1 MVSPQMATPSTRGI
15 GRWIGGVTS
24 VAGLLALVAAWLV
37 LAPVQLGG
45 SVSYVSIVGNS
56 MLPGIRLGDLVLVR
70 RSDAYEVGQVV
81 AYRHPDVG
89 TVVHR
94 IVATDGVQHTLKG
107 DNNTW
112 LDSYTPRSSE
122 VLGTLWMH
130 LPGGGTLLGRLRSPI
145 ALVLMGLLLGAV
157 ALQGSMRHTRSHAA
171 RRLAAGRQFA
181 GAARRSPTTWSE
193 EKLVRITP
201 MAAGARLAAA
211 TAAWAGVAAL
221 AATVALV
228 FTAGLPSTRE
238 ALRDITYTLS
248 GAFSYSASVPPSA
261 AYDGTTVATG
271 MPLFRRLVDEVTLRF
286 EVGARSDA
294 ALDVRGT
301 QRLLAVIADTN
312 GWERTVEL
320 RPAESFSGSSTV
332 VEGVLS
338 LAAVQAL
345 VDGVNAETGLFR
357 EQYTISVVPEVTLE
371 GTIAGQPVN
380 DRFAPKL
387 TFRVDPYQAHQVI
400 PAGSEADPL
409 APSRRGLLR
418 APVVEPNAIPVLAA
432 ALPVSIARTGAY
444 VVLGVSVVTLLA
456 AGVLLLRNRPRTAL
470 ERVWAQYAPMVVSVQ
485 TPPAGPTLDVASMDD
500 LARMAQWEGKMI
512 LHARAQAGD
521 CFAVAGEGVT
531 YRFTLDPTQGPPATG
546 EPAPAPIS
554 RAPSGR
560 AGERYALPV

>member
-1 MVSPQMATPSTRGI
+1 MASASTRWLGAI
-15 GRWIGGVTS
+15 AS
-24 VAGLLALVAAWLV
+24 VAGLLALIAAWLV
-37 LAPVQLGG
+37 LAPVPLGG

-70 RSDAYEVGQVV
+70 RSATYEVGQVV

-94 IVATDGVQHTLKG
+94 IVATDGVQYTLQG

-112 LDSYTPRSSE
+112 LDSYTPRRSE

-157 ALQGSMRHTRSHAA
+157 ALQGSMPHSGSRAA
-171 RRLAAGRQFA
+171 RRLAAGRQPA
-181 GAARRSPTTWSE
+181 SAARRSPTTWSE
-193 EKLVRITP
+193 EKLVKITP
-201 MAAGARLAAA
+201 MVAGARLATA
-211 TAAWAGVAAL
+211 TAAWAAVAGLAAAAL
-221 AATVALV
+221 LV
-228 FTAGLPSTRE
+228 FTAGLPPTRE
-238 ALRDITYTLS
+238 ALRDVTYTLS
-248 GAFSYSASVPPSA
+248 GAFSYSASVPPSS

-286 EVGARSDA
+286 EMAARSEA
-294 ALDVRGT
+294 ALDVRGA

-320 RPAESFSGSSTV
+320 RPTESFSGSSTV

-357 EQYTISVVPEVTLE
+357 EQYTIAVVPEVTLE
-371 GTIAGQPVN
+371 GAIGGQPVN

-400 PAGSEADPL
+400 PAGSDADPL

-418 APVVEPNAIPVLAA
+418 APVVEPNAIPLLAA
-432 ALPVSIARTGAY
+432 SLPVSMARTGAH

-456 AGVLLLRNRPRTAL
+456 AGALLLRYRPRTAL
-470 ERVWAQYAPMVVSVQ
+470 ERVWAQYGPMIVSAKAS
-485 TPPAGPTLDVASMDD
+485 PGGPTLDVTSMDD
-500 LARMAQWEGKMI
+500 LARMAQWEGRMI
-512 LHARAQAGD
+512 LHTRSAAGGD
-521 CFAVAGEGVT
+521 CFTVAGEGVT
-531 YRFTLDPTQGPPATG
+531 YRYAPDPTGGSAATSD
-546 EPAPAPIS
+546 EAPAS
-554 RAPSGR
+554 TVRAPSALPG
-560 AGERYALPV
+560 GSYALPA